1 MAGIA
6 VLCPPADGF
15 LPGQSLGGGGME
27 RTPPWFD
34 YDRDW
39 LQPEVELDN
48 QLDDDDEDE
57 FFDRW
62 QDDLAMARL

>member
-1 MAGIA
+1 
-6 VLCPPADGF
+6 
-15 LPGQSLGGGGME
+15 ME

-39 LQPEVELDN
+39 LQPDFEDEVDQEE
-48 QLDDDDEDE
+48 DEDE
-57 FFDRW
+57 LFDRW